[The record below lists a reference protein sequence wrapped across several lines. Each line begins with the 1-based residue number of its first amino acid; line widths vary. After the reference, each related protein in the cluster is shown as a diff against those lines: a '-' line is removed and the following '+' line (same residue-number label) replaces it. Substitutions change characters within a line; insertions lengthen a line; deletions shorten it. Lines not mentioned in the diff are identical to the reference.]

1 MSRITPQMYL
11 ELWLSEQIPTQLW
24 LQILKDKDDV
34 KKLYNSYMM
43 EKKK

>member
-1 MSRITPQMYL
+1 MYL